1 MGTEPRSE
9 AALRDFDEARQSF
22 QGTLEGAP
30 EGALAYLKPGDD
42 YALGGL
48 TFHVN
53 VVLEHYLQVLQGVMA
68 SGAGEVRLP
77 DRAAKFDAAHARAKA
92 GLQPGELG
100 PVLART
106 GSLHSQVRTLAA
118 SVAPSDWGRQ
128 ATVRVG
134 AEPPYQASPA
144 DVLGWLVDHY
154 REHVPQAGDL
164 LREWEAGSG
173 RG

>member
-1 MGTEPRSE
+1 MGTEPRGE
-9 AALRDFDEARQSF
+9 AALRDFDEARRSF
-22 QGTLEGAP
+22 EGALEGAP
-30 EGALAYLKPGDD
+30 EEALTYLKPGDD

-77 DRAAKFDAAHARAKA
+77 DRAAAFDAAHSRARI

-100 PVLART
+100 SVLERM
-106 GSLHSQVRTLAA
+106 GSLHSQVRILAA
-118 SVAPSDWGRQ
+118 SVAPSDWERQ

-144 DVLGWLVDHY
+144 DVLGWLIDHY
-154 REHVPQAGDL
+154 REHVPQAGEL
-164 LREWEAGSG
+164 LREWEAGSRPG
-173 RG
+173 